1 MGEEPTLGHFALVS
15 YISDPLATF
24 LDGLSMELA
33 PEGKPHAHV
42 TVLPPRPHR
51 HDLKETISLIIAGMK
66 QFQPF
71 RVEIGEI
78 EIFPFSNVIYLGLRD
93 GSGPLCQ
100 LYTALNCDCLQ
111 FREAFPYHPHVTVA
125 RVLERE
131 ESATTAAVA
140 RERWLKYKG
149 PRGFDVAAL
158 SLVQHVAPSVWVDV
172 ATLNL

>member
-78 EIFPFSNVIYLGLRD
+78 EIFPFSHVIYLGLRD
-93 GSGPLCQ
+93 GSEPLRR